1 MKRDRRVRFGE
12 DLDPAGSDP
21 AGDEI
26 DLVQDV
32 DDLFAPLLLGEV
44 LLDRVAASPERIP
57 SVEDLQDNVG
67 RVDNLAAAGE
77 VSTR

>member
-1 MKRDRRVRFGE
+1 MRLGE
-12 DLDPAGSDP
+12 DLDPAGGNP

-32 DDLFAPLLLGEV
+32 DDLFAPFLLGEV

-57 SVEDLQDNVG
+57 GVENLQNDVG